1 MLETDQADV
10 WLKLGIGLEKKVS
23 NEKDICIHFM
33 IQSDDSFSTRLK
45 NLTNSV
51 EPLKPLKI

>member
-10 WLKLGIGLEKKVS
+10 WLKLGIGLEKKVP
-23 NEKDICIHFM
+23 NEKDIFIHFI
-33 IQSDDSFSTRLK
+33 IQNDDSFSTRLK

-51 EPLKPLKI
+51 ILLNH